1 MPKKHS
7 TSQNHAVPVGKLTR
21 QIAKLSPRRQE
32 IVRPVLENPRE
43 FVLLSVR
50 AAAQRLGTDP
60 ATTVRIVQQLGFDGY
75 RSFQNYLHDLSIA
88 NATSLEGM
96 QASAAKDGSIPSHI
110 RDCLDQDLKNLA
122 ALRNSLD
129 PSRIT
134 LLAKRIHS
142 ARRILILGGDFAANL
157 VHYLEYQM
165 TLLGLPVL
173 IATTTGQ
180 TMHVTRSLGRKDL
193 VIAISFRRG
202 LRQTVEGLQ
211 IARQNGAYCVGIT
224 DTYISPIAQFTD
236 EFFLSSVES
245 GSFTASYV
253 APIAL
258 ANVILVACGNFD
270 RKRTLNF
277 LRPIAEEQRHG
288 FRWYEV

>member
-1 MPKKHS
+1 VGS
-7 TSQNHAVPVGKLTR
+7 IGKLTS
-21 QIAKLSPRRQE
+21 QIAQLSPRRQE
-32 IVRPVLENPRE
+32 IVRPVFENPRE

-60 ATTVRIVQQLGFDGY
+60 ATIVRTVRQMGFENY
-75 RSFQNYLHDLSIA
+75 RAFQNYLHDLSIA
-88 NATSLEGM
+88 NATSLDGM
-96 QASAAKDGSIPSHI
+96 QASARNDGGLAYI
-110 RDCLDQDLKNLA
+110 RDCLDQDMKNLA

-129 PSRIT
+129 PSRIS
-134 LLAKRIHS
+134 LLAKRIHA
-142 ARRILILGGDFAANL
+142 ARSILILGGDFAANL

-165 TLLGLPVL
+165 TLLGFPVL
-173 IATTTGQ
+173 VATTTGR
-180 TMHVTRSLGRKDL
+180 TTHVTRTFGRKDL
-193 VIAISFRRG
+193 VLAISFRRG

-211 IARQNGAYCVGIT
+211 LARRNGAYCVGIT
-224 DTYISPIAQFTD
+224 DTCVSPIAQFAD

-258 ANVILVACGNFD
+258 ANVILVACANFN
-270 RKRTLNF
+270 RERTLKF
-277 LRPIAEEQRHG
+277 LREAAEEQKHG

>member
-1 MPKKHS
+1 MPPKTT
-7 TSQNHAVPVGKLTR
+7 TSRDHVGSIGKLTS
-21 QIAKLSPRRQE
+21 QIAQLSPRRQE
-32 IVRPVLENPRE
+32 IVRPVFENPRE

-60 ATTVRIVQQLGFDGY
+60 ATIVRTVRQMGFENY
-75 RSFQNYLHDLSIA
+75 RAFQNYLHDLSIA
-88 NATSLEGM
+88 NATSLDGM
-96 QASAAKDGSIPSHI
+96 QASARNDGGLAYI
-110 RDCLDQDLKNLA
+110 RDCLDQDMKNLA

-129 PSRIT
+129 PSRIS
-134 LLAKRIHS
+134 LLAKRIHA
-142 ARRILILGGDFAANL
+142 ARSILILGGDFAANL

-165 TLLGLPVL
+165 TLLGFPVL
-173 IATTTGQ
+173 VATTTGR
-180 TMHVTRSLGRKDL
+180 TTHVTRTFGRKDL
-193 VIAISFRRG
+193 VLAISFRRG

-211 IARQNGAYCVGIT
+211 LARRNGAYCVGIT
-224 DTYISPIAQFTD
+224 DTCVSPIAQFAD

-258 ANVILVACGNFD
+258 ANVILVACANFN
-270 RKRTLNF
+270 RERTLKF
-277 LRPIAEEQRHG
+277 LREAAEEQKHG

>member
-1 MPKKHS
+1 MGS
-7 TSQNHAVPVGKLTR
+7 IGKLTS
-21 QIAKLSPRRQE
+21 QIAQLSPRRQE
-32 IVRPVLENPRE
+32 IVRPVFENPRE

-60 ATTVRIVQQLGFDGY
+60 ATIVRTVRQMGFENY
-75 RSFQNYLHDLSIA
+75 RAFQNYLHDLSIA
-88 NATSLEGM
+88 NATSLDGM
-96 QASAAKDGSIPSHI
+96 QASARNDGGLAYI
-110 RDCLDQDLKNLA
+110 RDCLDQDMKNLA

-129 PSRIT
+129 PSRIS
-134 LLAKRIHS
+134 LLAKRIHA
-142 ARRILILGGDFAANL
+142 ARSILILGGDFAANL

-165 TLLGLPVL
+165 TLLGFPVL
-173 IATTTGQ
+173 VATTTGR
-180 TMHVTRSLGRKDL
+180 TTHVTRTFGRKDL
-193 VIAISFRRG
+193 VLAISFRRG

-211 IARQNGAYCVGIT
+211 LARRNGAYCVGIT
-224 DTYISPIAQFTD
+224 DTCVSPIAQFAD

-258 ANVILVACGNFD
+258 ANVILVACANFN
-270 RKRTLNF
+270 RERTLKF
-277 LRPIAEEQRHG
+277 LREAAEEQKHG